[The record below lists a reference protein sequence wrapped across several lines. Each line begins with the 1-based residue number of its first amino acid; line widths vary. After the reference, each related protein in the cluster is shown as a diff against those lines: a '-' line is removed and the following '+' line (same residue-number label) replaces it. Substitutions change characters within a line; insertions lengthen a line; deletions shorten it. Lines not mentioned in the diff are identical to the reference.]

1 MKPFK
6 VFIDGQ
12 EGTTGLQIVD
22 RLTAREDVQL
32 LTIDPA
38 LRKDA
43 AARKALLN
51 AADVCFLCLPDA
63 AAIEAVS
70 LIENDK
76 TIVIDASTA
85 HRTNDAWAYG
95 LPELS
100 PAHREAIAA
109 SKRIANPGCY
119 ATGALALL
127 YPLTAGGILPP
138 DYPVSI
144 HAVSGYSGAG
154 KKGIAQYEAENRDEN
169 LKSPRQYGLSQ
180 AHKHLPEIRKHGLL
194 AETPLFNPQICDFY
208 AGMTVSIPLHT
219 RLLRRKIN
227 KEAVEACYRAHY
239 ASASFIQVQDAPPDG
254 FLPATLNT
262 GSNRLSIFV
271 CGNDERITLIAVL
284 DNLGKGASG
293 AAVQSM
299 NIALA
304 LPETTGLV

>member
-1 MKPFK
+1 
-6 VFIDGQ
+6 V
-12 EGTTGLQIVD
+12 E
-22 RLTAREDVQL
+22 RLTARDDVQL

-51 AADVCFLCLPDA
+51 AADVCCLCLPDA

-100 PAHREAIAA
+100 PAHREAIANA
-109 SKRIANPGCY
+109 KRIANPGCY

-180 AHKHLPEIRKHGLL
+180 AHKHLPEIQKHGLL
-194 AETPLFNPQICDFY
+194 AETPLFTPQICDYY

-219 RLLRRKIN
+219 RLLRRKIS
-227 KEAVEACYRAHY
+227 KEEVIVHY
-239 ASASFIQVQDAPPDG
+239 QKHYEGAAFIKVLDAPPDG

-262 GSNRLSIFV
+262 GSNRLSIFI
-271 CGNDERITLIAVL
+271 CGNDDRITLIAVL

-299 NIALA
+299 NIALS
-304 LPETTGLV
+304 LPETTGLL